1 MNNRAI
7 FNKVMLGNDF
17 MQDLMM
23 NYEWLNRAVT
33 NPLRTDKNQSVF
45 TMTTNIDGQE
55 MVIPTVR
62 LVKDKLVELSESDA
76 IKTALNKRDFIPVPS
91 TEAGNYLSHGIS
103 NWLGRK
109 ENER

>member
-1 MNNRAI
+1 MNNRKI
-7 FNKVMLGNDF
+7 FDKVMLGNDF
-17 MQDLMM
+17 MQDLIM
-23 NYEWLNRAVT
+23 NYEWLNRAAT

-62 LVKDKLVELSESDA
+62 LVEDRLVKLSETDA
-76 IKTALNKRDFIPVPS
+76 IKIALNNRDFIPVPS
-91 TEAGNYLSHGIS
+91 TEAGSYLSRGIS

-109 ENER
+109 DDK